1 MEKHHI
7 LICDDHAARRDAA
20 ARLLGDLA
28 SGVTAVATFNRA
40 LRALQDGQDIRVLV
54 AGTVAFS
61 EGAFP
66 ALVRVKAAD
75 PSLSVIGLLKPAG
88 IDRGIALLR
97 EGPCD
102 QLVAPDDFIGLYAAV
117 RSELAKGDLA
127 AENGALL
134 KGLRKLKSE
143 QARHLKKA
151 RDLEEVYD
159 ATVENL
165 MTALDLRDVE
175 TFGHSRT
182 VAKYSQV
189 LAQLM
194 GIEDRDRLNNI
205 RIGALLH
212 DIGKIAIPDAILHKP
227 GALSEK
233 EWEKIRLHPTLG
245 YGLIK
250 EIKLVP
256 EVGNIILFHHE
267 RYDGSGYPQGL
278 SRDAIPFEARIF
290 ALADALDAITAPRP
304 YRRAQSF
311 QAAKKEINSHIGSQF
326 DPETMDGFN
335 ALKSENWERIRFE
348 TTSLLPNFGE
358 FGELIKT
365 AGK

>member
-335 ALKSENWERIRFE
+335 ALKPENWERIRFE